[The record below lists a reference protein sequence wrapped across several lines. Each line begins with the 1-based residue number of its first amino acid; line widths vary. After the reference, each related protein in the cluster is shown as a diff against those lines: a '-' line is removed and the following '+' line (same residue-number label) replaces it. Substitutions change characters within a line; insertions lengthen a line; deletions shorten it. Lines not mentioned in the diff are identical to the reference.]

1 MSPACCP
8 LCTGKDIYETEK
20 LNFNNLRLKNNE
32 EIKINKN
39 KKQILK
45 QINKR
50 SYINYLQK
58 VWSKGCYLNIYPYTD
73 LAEIAEEY
81 FLNR

>member
-8 LCTGKDIYETEK
+8 LCTGKDNYETEK

-39 KKQILK
+39 KK
-45 QINKR
+45 
-50 SYINYLQK
+50 
-58 VWSKGCYLNIYPYTD
+58 
-73 LAEIAEEY
+73 
-81 FLNR
+81 

>member
-1 MSPACCP
+1 MSPAKCYF

-20 LNFNNLRLKNNE
+20 LNFNYLRLKNNE

-39 KKQILK
+39 KK